1 MRLFSAKD
9 DIPATKDTH
18 QLLINSI
25 RHTRIL
31 LSGTETIVVSISSAF
46 GAIIIAVIAFYI
58 WRKFLNPEKPSIEAD
73 EENQEGINKDEEV
86 DNIDENQKNDKKEND
101 QNSKEE
107 KKEKENGEY
116 DAKSG
121 MDRLRW
127 EEHKRYQKL
136 RFIGNSDFICWQ
148 LIKKVKVVEGIS
160 DDVKSLKKPEQPV
173 ENQNSEQ
180 KNNSQMKNQSE
191 VKPQQKYLPRLI
203 EPGQQSQNDI
213 GGTTKIN
220 QQDFYK
226 YRTNETK
233 VDFVQQGNSQR
244 SNRINF
250 DESEKNNAGYNQQ
263 DYSNRDNERTYKDDL
278 FDTPQGHKYN
288 GNKNRSGQETNQK
301 TINGIEQSGKQTDN
315 DS

>member
-9 DIPATKDTH
+9 DILATKDTH
-18 QLLINSI
+18 QLLMNSI

-107 KKEKENGEY
+107 KKEKENENEEY

-180 KNNSQMKNQSE
+180 KNNSQMKN
-191 VKPQQKYLPRLI
+191 
-203 EPGQQSQNDI
+203 
-213 GGTTKIN
+213 
-220 QQDFYK
+220 
-226 YRTNETK
+226 
-233 VDFVQQGNSQR
+233 
-244 SNRINF
+244 
-250 DESEKNNAGYNQQ
+250 
-263 DYSNRDNERTYKDDL
+263 
-278 FDTPQGHKYN
+278 
-288 GNKNRSGQETNQK
+288 
-301 TINGIEQSGKQTDN
+301 
-315 DS
+315 